1 LWSDLVLS
9 YRLYEASV
17 RVLAVDLGTKRTG
30 FAISDPQGKMALA
43 LPTLLDVTA
52 VDVAELA
59 QEQGAEEVIVGL
71 PLNMDGTTGPS
82 ALRALD
88 FIEELRIHVSVP
100 VVPWDERLSTAEGQS
115 RLRQAGLDRRDR
127 HKRADVA
134 AAIVILESYLRRP
147 R

>member
-1 LWSDLVLS
+1 MK
-9 YRLYEASV
+9 
-17 RVLAVDLGTKRTG
+17 VLAVDLGTKRTG
-30 FAISDPQGKMALA
+30 FAISDPSGKMALA
-43 LPTLLDVTA
+43 LPTLQDVTA
-52 VDVAELA
+52 VDVAALVEDH
-59 QEQGAEEVIVGL
+59 GAEEVIVGL

-82 ALRALD
+82 ARRALE
-88 FIEELRIHVSVP
+88 FIEELKLHVIVP
-100 VVPWDERLSTAEGQS
+100 VVPWDERLSTAEGQE